1 MRIFTTE
8 LRKLFSNKIFFLI
21 ISAVFIMNGYLMF
34 RTANSAEATP
44 AEYRTIYAEL
54 EGLSDEEKLAFFDER
69 IKHSASGLY
78 NYNWKLFYELANEC
92 YDVVNYKTY
101 LENID
106 AQAESM
112 SSISI
117 FSDPDT
123 FNYRSIVKTPPAYEN
138 VQDVVPVIDVSQG
151 IVLATDNSFTD
162 ILIGFIALFSVL
174 SIMLSDRE
182 SGMSRFL
189 FSLKRGRGSL
199 LLSKCRVLASV
210 LFASVSLIY
219 IENLLISGYIYGLGD
234 LSRPVQSVR
243 GFIGCNL
250 NISVLEYLILY
261 IIFKFAA
268 MLVIGLILT
277 CIAVNTK
284 NFFSFFGVSAA
295 VMIAEA
301 VAYSEIQP
309 LSIYSIFRYINI
321 ISFTKVNEIFSSYKN
336 INFRE
341 YPIPLIES
349 AALAIL
355 IIAVLALGLSAFLY
369 AKRRNLE
376 FRKIS
381 LKIKSGAEQK
391 IHSQL
396 YYELYSVCSTTEKA
410 RRSFALECFFSC

>member
-1 MRIFTTE
+1 M
-8 LRKLFSNKIFFLI
+8 
-21 ISAVFIMNGYLMF
+21 
-34 RTANSAEATP
+34 
-44 AEYRTIYAEL
+44 
-54 EGLSDEEKLAFFDER
+54 
-69 IKHSASGLY
+69 
-78 NYNWKLFYELANEC
+78 
-92 YDVVNYKTY
+92 NYKTY

-396 YYELYSVCSTTEKA
+396 YYELYSVSSTT
-410 RRSFALECFFSC
+410 SHF